1 MFFFN
6 SWKCLC
12 YQWRHC
18 SCPLGHWGL
27 KKQPNE
33 PTYLSEVLFLCFI
46 VVVVCHEMKENVS
59 FLPWRENIKAL
70 LVSLFRLGWNLRPT
84 DSVFPESWSGGKEQ
98 SCMLAFHEVCIVMS
112 VLEQNHLSQSIWKN
126 VCGVFWCVWDCT
138 SPRPSSAVG
147 EDPHTVFLSFN
158 FLPKMQ
164 LILWN
169 AAKLHSEACFP
180 QWALQNRFDFYMHTF
195 TTSACV
201 EVGAP
206 QSFYV

>member
-1 MFFFN
+1 MRCKKMYLFCPGG
-6 SWKCLC
+6 KILRLC
-12 YQWRHC
+12 SSASSGWAEISGPR
-18 SCPLGHWGL
+18 
-27 KKQPNE
+27 
-33 PTYLSEVLFLCFI
+33 
-46 VVVVCHEMKENVS
+46 
-59 FLPWRENIKAL
+59 
-70 LVSLFRLGWNLRPT
+70 SL
-84 DSVFPESWSGGKEQ
+84 FPESGSGGKEQ

-169 AAKLHSEACFP
+169 TAKLHSEACFP

-195 TTSACV
+195 TTSNSCLSLCGS
-201 EVGAP
+201 GAP
-206 QSFYV
+206 QSFSV